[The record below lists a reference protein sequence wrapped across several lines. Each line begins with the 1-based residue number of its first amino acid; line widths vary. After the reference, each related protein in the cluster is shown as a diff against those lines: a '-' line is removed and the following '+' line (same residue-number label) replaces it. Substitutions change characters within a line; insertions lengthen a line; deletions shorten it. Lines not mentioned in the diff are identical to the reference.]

1 MRIFF
6 SERAGTPEKAT
17 REKQKRRDAFRKK
30 SVPSFGWDSWTRTS
44 EMQESKSCAL
54 TNLAISH
61 RESHYTTPPK
71 HLSIVFLRLYG
82 IFGGAA
88 PKRAPRHMLLSKS
101 ARLFENE
108 ILLREDD
115 SMNCLCNLFDGDNC
129 MWIILLALVILC
141 CMCNG

>member
-1 MRIFF
+1 
-6 SERAGTPEKAT
+6 
-17 REKQKRRDAFRKK
+17 
-30 SVPSFGWDSWTRTS
+30 
-44 EMQESKSCAL
+44 MQESKSCAL

-61 RESHYTTPPK
+61 RKSHYTTPAE

-88 PKRAPRHMLLSKS
+88 PKRALWHMLLSKS